1 MMSIIGFTL
10 SDQEPIN
17 PVVYLTNQVK
27 KLDIKKRNGYI
38 ALFLVN
44 LFVVLLFKLILN
56 SFGFLN

>member
-1 MMSIIGFTL
+1 MSIIGFTL